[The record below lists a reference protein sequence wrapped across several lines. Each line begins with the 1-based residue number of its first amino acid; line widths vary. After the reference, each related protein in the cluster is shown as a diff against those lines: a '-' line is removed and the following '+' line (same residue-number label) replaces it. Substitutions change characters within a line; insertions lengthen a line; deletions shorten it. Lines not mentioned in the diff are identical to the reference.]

1 MVAILLA
8 LHAVSGLTPSA
19 QNVLPSAVSESGGL
33 PAHAAFRAPVCR
45 NLLSARAESP

>member
-19 QNVLPSAVSESGGL
+19 QNVLPSAVSESL
-33 PAHAAFRAPVCR
+33 TQALAIPE
-45 NLLSARAESP
+45 ARIVPISW